1 MRLEKRKIGIR
12 IDDMTYGCKLI
23 TKDNNR
29 LKSLNSKCAVTV
41 AIIYLRVLVT
51 GEQSLRY
58 IDTQNPRLLR

>member
-1 MRLEKRKIGIR
+1 MR

-41 AIIYLRVLVT
+41 AINLSSSASDR
-51 GEQSLRY
+51 
-58 IDTQNPRLLR
+58 